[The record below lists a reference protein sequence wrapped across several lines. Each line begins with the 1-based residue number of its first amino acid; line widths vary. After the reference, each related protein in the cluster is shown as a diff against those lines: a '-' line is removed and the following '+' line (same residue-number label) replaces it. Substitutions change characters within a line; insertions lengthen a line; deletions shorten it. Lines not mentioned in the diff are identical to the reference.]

1 MPPKRASKRQAAKRP
16 APAVAPK
23 QRRAE
28 SRPNSMA
35 LPESS
40 AQPPESSSQLSPT
53 ELGAIISQAISGA
66 LQSVDIVQT
75 NLAPAERNWR
85 TSTQPTPQPTVV
97 EDAASK
103 EIEALTNTV
112 AAGRLT
118 FPTEKP
124 EETFSSVTFDL
135 ESRVSDRVK
144 AKIWANEYVD
154 FGSLL
159 TVSPDESKY
168 RISVTDD
175 HDHPSLCLEHVKTK
189 RCSLTIDQWLTAF
202 NVFVAVYTIK
212 TPSAINSLMKY
223 CEVVQDIA
231 AKQGNWRY
239 YDKQFRFLRQSKPDR
254 YPWDNI
260 AWELRHQALHSSLT
274 TSLPNSNNDF
284 QTRRPNQCPSQTFP
298 KEVCWRFQAGQFHPA
313 TQCTATRSNT
323 NNRPALNLPSGSDS
337 QGQASVE
344 SRANPVNP
352 VQLAFY
358 LRGYINSI
366 SNYLIQGFVHGFPIR
381 YLGSLIAMRSQNLKS
396 AKDNPT
402 SVTEKLSKTGHDGI
416 TCSNSNCAVKIH
428 LQQI

>member
-28 SRPNSMA
+28 SRPNSTA

-66 LQSVDIVQT
+66 LQSVGIVQT
-75 NLAPAERNWR
+75 NLAPADRNSR
-85 TSTQPTPQPTVV
+85 TNTQPTVV

-159 TVSPDESKY
+159 TVSPDKSKY
-168 RISVTDD
+168 RISVTVD
-175 HDHPSLCLEHVKTK
+175 HDHTSLCLEHVKP
-189 RCSLTIDQWLTAF
+189 RWCAQ
-202 NVFVAVYTIK
+202 
-212 TPSAINSLMKY
+212 
-223 CEVVQDIA
+223 
-231 AKQGNWRY
+231 
-239 YDKQFRFLRQSKPDR
+239 YDR
-254 YPWDNI
+254 
-260 AWELRHQALHSSLT
+260 
-274 TSLPNSNNDF
+274 
-284 QTRRPNQCPSQTFP
+284 
-298 KEVCWRFQAGQFHPA
+298 
-313 TQCTATRSNT
+313 
-323 NNRPALNLPSGSDS
+323 
-337 QGQASVE
+337 
-344 SRANPVNP
+344 
-352 VQLAFY
+352 
-358 LRGYINSI
+358 
-366 SNYLIQGFVHGFPIR
+366 
-381 YLGSLIAMRSQNLKS
+381 
-396 AKDNPT
+396 
-402 SVTEKLSKTGHDGI
+402 
-416 TCSNSNCAVKIH
+416 
-428 LQQI
+428 

>member
-1 MPPKRASKRQAAKRP
+1 MPPKQASKHQAAQRQ

-23 QRRAE
+23 QRWAE
-28 SRPNSMA
+28 SRPISTA

-40 AQPPESSSQLSPT
+40 AQPPESSSQLRPT

-66 LQSVDIVQT
+66 LQSVGIVQT
-75 NLAPAERNWR
+75 NLAPAERNSR
-85 TSTQPTPQPTVV
+85 TNTQPTPQPTVV
-97 EDAASK
+97 EDATSK

-175 HDHPSLCLEHVKTK
+175 HDHPSLCLEHVKQK
-189 RCSLTIDQWLTAF
+189 RRSLTIDQWLTTF

-223 CEVVQDIA
+223 CEVVRDIA

-239 YDKQFRFLRQSKPDR
+239 YDEQIRFLRQSKPDR
-254 YPWDNI
+254 YPWDN
-260 AWELRHQALHSSLT
+260 
-274 TSLPNSNNDF
+274 
-284 QTRRPNQCPSQTFP
+284 
-298 KEVCWRFQAGQFHPA
+298 VG
-313 TQCTATRSNT
+313 
-323 NNRPALNLPSGSDS
+323 
-337 QGQASVE
+337 
-344 SRANPVNP
+344 
-352 VQLAFY
+352 
-358 LRGYINSI
+358 
-366 SNYLIQGFVHGFPIR
+366 
-381 YLGSLIAMRSQNLKS
+381 
-396 AKDNPT
+396 
-402 SVTEKLSKTGHDGI
+402 
-416 TCSNSNCAVKIH
+416 
-428 LQQI
+428 

>member
-1 MPPKRASKRQAAKRP
+1 MPPIRASKRQAAKRP

-28 SRPNSMA
+28 SRPNSTA

-66 LQSVDIVQT
+66 LQSVGIVQT
-75 NLAPAERNWR
+75 NLAPAERN
-85 TSTQPTPQPTVV
+85 SGMNTQPTVQPTVV

-124 EETFSSVTFDL
+124 EKTFSSVTFDL

-159 TVSPDESKY
+159 TVSQDESKY

-175 HDHPSLCLEHVKTK
+175 HDHPSLCLEHVKPK
-189 RCSLTIDQWLTAF
+189 RRSLTIDQWLTAF

-212 TPSAINSLMKY
+212 TPSAISSLMKY
-223 CEVVQDIA
+223 CEVVRDIA

-254 YPWDNI
+254 YPWDNV
-260 AWELRHQALHSSLT
+260 AWELWHQALHSSLT
-274 TSLPNSNNDF
+274 TSRPNSNNDF
-284 QTRRPNQCPSQTFP
+284 RTRRPNQRPFQSFP
-298 KEVCWRFQAGQFHPA
+298 KGVCWRFHAGQFCRGCNFKHSCFKCGSVHPA

-323 NNRPALNLPSGSDS
+323 NNRPAPNLPSGSDS
-337 QGQASVE
+337 QGRASVE
-344 SRANPVNP
+344 PRANPGK
-352 VQLAFY
+352 A
-358 LRGYINSI
+358 R
-366 SNYLIQGFVHGFPIR
+366 
-381 YLGSLIAMRSQNLKS
+381 
-396 AKDNPT
+396 PT
-402 SVTEKLSKTGHDGI
+402 RVLP
-416 TCSNSNCAVKIH
+416 
-428 LQQI
+428 